1 MKVVVTG
8 ASGYIGRHVVD
19 ALIKMHHE
27 VIAVDM
33 INKGINTDATFLS
46 LDIFSDDIYNKLG
59 RPDACIHMA
68 WKDGF
73 NHASDAHMGMLSKH
87 YAFIKNMIDG
97 GVKYLSVMGTMHEIG
112 YYEGCVDENTPTN
125 PLSMYG
131 IAKNALRE
139 ASLLLADKSDTALMW
154 LRAYY
159 ILGDDSN
166 NNSIFTKITQMEHE
180 GKASFPFVSGKNKY
194 DFIHVDELAK
204 QIATASTQSEITGII
219 NCCSGKPV
227 SLADKVNEFIEK
239 NHYSIRPDYGKF
251 PERPYDSPAIW
262 GDNTKINLIME
273 KHNDTK
279 QCYAKNI

>member
-204 QIATASTQSEITGII
+204 QIVTASTQSEITGII

-279 QCYAKNI
+279 

>member
-73 NHASDAHMGMLSKH
+73 NHASDALMSMLSKH

-139 ASLLLADKSDTALMW
+139 ASLLLAEKSNTALMW

-166 NNSIFTKITQMEHE
+166 NNSIFSKISQMEHE

-194 DFIHVDELAK
+194 DFINVDELAK

-262 GDNTKINLIME
+262 GDNTKINKIMGLN
-273 KHNDTK
+273 K
-279 QCYAKNI
+279 

>member
-139 ASLLLADKSDTALMW
+139 ASLLLAEKSNTALMW

-166 NNSIFTKITQMEHE
+166 NNSIFSKITQMEHE

-279 QCYAKNI
+279 

>member
-97 GVKYLSVMGTMHEIG
+97 GVKYLSIMGTMHEIG

-180 GKASFPFVSGKNKY
+180 GKASFPFGSGKNKY

-279 QCYAKNI
+279 

>member
-46 LDIFSDDIYNKLG
+46 LDIFSNDIYNKLG

-166 NNSIFTKITQMEHE
+166 NNSIFSKITQMEHE

-279 QCYAKNI
+279 

>member
-139 ASLLLADKSDTALMW
+139 ASLLLAEKSNAALMW

-194 DFIHVDELAK
+194 DFINVDELAK
-204 QIATASTQSEITGII
+204 QIATASTQSEITGTI

-279 QCYAKNI
+279 

>member
-139 ASLLLADKSDTALMW
+139 ASLLLAEKSNTSLMW

-273 KHNDTK
+273 KHDDTK
-279 QCYAKNI
+279 

>member
-166 NNSIFTKITQMEHE
+166 NNSIFSKITQMEHE

-262 GDNTKINLIME
+262 GDNTKINKIMGLN
-273 KHNDTK
+273 K
-279 QCYAKNI
+279 

>member
-33 INKGINTDATFLS
+33 INKGINTDAKFLS

-97 GVKYLSVMGTMHEIG
+97 GVKYLSVMGTMNEIG

-131 IAKNALRE
+131 IAKNALRQS
-139 ASLLLADKSDTALMW
+139 SLLLAEKSNTALMW

-166 NNSIFTKITQMEHE
+166 NNSIFSKITQMEHE

-194 DFIHVDELAK
+194 DFINVDELAK
-204 QIATASTQSEITGII
+204 QIAVASTQSEVTGII

-239 NHYSIRPDYGKF
+239 NHFSIRPDYGKF

-273 KHNDTK
+273 KYNGTK
-279 QCYAKNI
+279 

>member
-33 INKGINTDATFLS
+33 INKGSNTDATFLS

-97 GVKYLSVMGTMHEIG
+97 GVKYLSIMGTMHEIG

-279 QCYAKNI
+279 

>member
-73 NHASDAHMGMLSKH
+73 NHASDAHMAMLSKH

-97 GVKYLSVMGTMHEIG
+97 GVKYLSIMGTMHEIG

-279 QCYAKNI
+279 

>member
-87 YAFIKNMIDG
+87 YAFIKNMIDD

-279 QCYAKNI
+279 

>member
-33 INKGINTDATFLS
+33 INKVINTDATFLS

-97 GVKYLSVMGTMHEIG
+97 GVKYLSIMGTMHEIG

-279 QCYAKNI
+279 

>member
-33 INKGINTDATFLS
+33 INKGINTDAKFLS

-279 QCYAKNI
+279 

>member
-112 YYEGCVDENTPTN
+112 YYVGCVDENTPTN

-166 NNSIFTKITQMEHE
+166 NNSIFSKITQMEHE

-262 GDNTKINLIME
+262 GDNTKINKIMGLN
-273 KHNDTK
+273 K
-279 QCYAKNI
+279 

>member
-139 ASLLLADKSDTALMW
+139 ASLLLADISDTALMW

-279 QCYAKNI
+279 

>member
-139 ASLLLADKSDTALMW
+139 ASLLLAEKSNTALMW

-227 SLADKVNEFIEK
+227 ALADKVNEFIEK

-262 GDNTKINLIME
+262 GDNTKINLIMV

-279 QCYAKNI
+279 

>member
-166 NNSIFTKITQMEHE
+166 NNSIFSKITQMEHE

-273 KHNDTK
+273 KHDDTK
-279 QCYAKNI
+279 

>member
-166 NNSIFTKITQMEHE
+166 NNSIFSKITQMEHE

-279 QCYAKNI
+279 

>member
-166 NNSIFTKITQMEHE
+166 NNSIFSKITQMEHE

-227 SLADKVNEFIEK
+227 SLANKVNEFIEK

-279 QCYAKNI
+279 

>member
-262 GDNTKINLIME
+262 GDNTKINLVME

-279 QCYAKNI
+279 

>member
-139 ASLLLADKSDTALMW
+139 ASLLLAEKSNTALMW

-204 QIATASTQSEITGII
+204 QIATASTQSEITGTI

-279 QCYAKNI
+279 

>member
-139 ASLLLADKSDTALMW
+139 ASLLLAEKSNTALMW

-227 SLADKVNEFIEK
+227 ALADKVNEFIEK

-279 QCYAKNI
+279 

>member
-139 ASLLLADKSDTALMW
+139 ASLLLAEKSDTSLMW

-166 NNSIFTKITQMEHE
+166 NNSIFSKITQMEHE
-180 GKASFPFVSGKNKY
+180 GKESFPFVSGKNKY
-194 DFIHVDELAK
+194 DFINVDELAK

-279 QCYAKNI
+279 

>member
-139 ASLLLADKSDTALMW
+139 ASLLLAEKSNTSLMW

-166 NNSIFTKITQMEHE
+166 NNSIFSKITQMEHE

-279 QCYAKNI
+279 

>member
-73 NHASDAHMGMLSKH
+73 NHASDAHMSMLSKH

-131 IAKNALRE
+131 IAK
-139 ASLLLADKSDTALMW
+139 M
-154 LRAYY
+154 
-159 ILGDDSN
+159 
-166 NNSIFTKITQMEHE
+166 H
-180 GKASFPFVSGKNKY
+180 
-194 DFIHVDELAK
+194 
-204 QIATASTQSEITGII
+204 
-219 NCCSGKPV
+219 
-227 SLADKVNEFIEK
+227 
-239 NHYSIRPDYGKF
+239 
-251 PERPYDSPAIW
+251 
-262 GDNTKINLIME
+262 
-273 KHNDTK
+273 
-279 QCYAKNI
+279 

>member
-159 ILGDDSN
+159 ILGDDSH

-279 QCYAKNI
+279 

>member
-19 ALIKMHHE
+19 ALTKMHHE

-166 NNSIFTKITQMEHE
+166 NNSIFSKITQMEHE

-279 QCYAKNI
+279 

>member
-73 NHASDAHMGMLSKH
+73 NHASDAHMSMLSKH
-87 YAFIKNMIDG
+87 YAFTKNMIDG

-139 ASLLLADKSDTALMW
+139 ASLLLADKSDTTLMW

-279 QCYAKNI
+279 

>member
-139 ASLLLADKSDTALMW
+139 ASLLLAEKSNTALMW

-194 DFIHVDELAK
+194 DFINVDELAK

-262 GDNTKINLIME
+262 GDNTKINLIMV

-279 QCYAKNI
+279 

>member
-97 GVKYLSVMGTMHEIG
+97 GVKYLSIMGTMHEIG

-166 NNSIFTKITQMEHE
+166 NNSIFTNITQMEHE

-239 NHYSIRPDYGKF
+239 NHYSLRPDYGKF

-279 QCYAKNI
+279 

>member
-97 GVKYLSVMGTMHEIG
+97 GVKYLSIMGTMHEIG

-227 SLADKVNEFIEK
+227 SLADKVNEFVEK

-279 QCYAKNI
+279 

>member
-139 ASLLLADKSDTALMW
+139 ASLLLAEKSNTSLMW

-166 NNSIFTKITQMEHE
+166 NNSIFTMITQMEHE

-279 QCYAKNI
+279 

>member
-73 NHASDAHMGMLSKH
+73 NHASHAHMGMLSKH
-87 YAFIKNMIDG
+87 YEFIKNMIDG

-139 ASLLLADKSDTALMW
+139 ASLLLAEKSNTSLMW

-239 NHYSIRPDYGKF
+239 NHFSIRPDYGKF

-279 QCYAKNI
+279 

>member
-139 ASLLLADKSDTALMW
+139 ASLLLGEKSNTALMW

-194 DFIHVDELAK
+194 DFINVDELAK
-204 QIATASTQSEITGII
+204 QIATASTQSEITGTI

-279 QCYAKNI
+279 

>member
-227 SLADKVNEFIEK
+227 SLADKVNEFIGK

-279 QCYAKNI
+279 